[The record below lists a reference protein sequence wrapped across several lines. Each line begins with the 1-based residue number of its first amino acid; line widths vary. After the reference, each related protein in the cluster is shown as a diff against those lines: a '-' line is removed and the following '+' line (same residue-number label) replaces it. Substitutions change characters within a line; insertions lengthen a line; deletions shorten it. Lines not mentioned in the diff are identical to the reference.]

1 MSKRQ
6 IIYNE
11 RSDDMGLLSVLMAWS
26 MMLVYLAVIIYL
38 IWLLSRLVCAVET
51 IAKKIEGSS
60 KI

>member
-1 MSKRQ
+1 
-6 IIYNE
+6 
-11 RSDDMGLLSVLMAWS
+11 MGLLSVLMAWS

-38 IWLLSRLVCAVET
+38 IWLLSRLVHAVET